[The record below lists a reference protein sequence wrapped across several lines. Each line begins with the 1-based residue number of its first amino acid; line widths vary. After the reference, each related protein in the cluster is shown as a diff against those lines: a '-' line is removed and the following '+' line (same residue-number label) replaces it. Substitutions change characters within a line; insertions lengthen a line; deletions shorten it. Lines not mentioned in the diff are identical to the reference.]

1 MTKKV
6 YKQQY
11 FLLFSVITKNSNLEI
26 VTKNLVL
33 KDKMVLRIKNFNILR
48 VHWRVR
54 LYMGGGG
61 VHEKPI

>member
-11 FLLFSVITKNSNLEI
+11 FLLFSVITKNSNQEI

-33 KDKMVLRIKNFNILR
+33 KDKIVLRMKNFNI
-48 VHWRVR
+48 
-54 LYMGGGG
+54 
-61 VHEKPI
+61 